1 MSVDAQHPEYRKY
14 IKVWNR
20 IEAAVEGSRAIK
32 QGKTMFLPKPN
43 QDLDGEAYYGSPIQ
57 TENDVRYKQY
67 LERAVYTNFCGRTL
81 AGLKGAAFRKYPL
94 IELAPGL
101 EYLEDAATSEGISL
115 VQLSKDA
122 VSEVLKKGRAAM
134 LVDYPSVEE
143 GLTAEQVTR
152 MDLKARI
159 AFYAPETIINWKME
173 GMNGRSLLTLCVL
186 KENYN
191 KSADE
196 FEYDEDI
203 QYRVLRLDEIG
214 YSQQLYRDD
223 KPYTERFYPRQP
235 DGRPFD
241 YIPLAFIGSTNND
254 ATTDTPPMEAMAE
267 VNIAHYRNSADVE
280 ENSFI
285 HGQLTLGVTSD
296 LSAEQWKEMNPAGI
310 VVGARAG
317 HFLGSNG
324 GFHSVQANASSL
336 TKDLMTEKEH
346 QLVMIGAQLIT
357 DKNSNQTAKAAMIQ
371 HASEHSV
378 LADVCNNVSEA
389 IELCIDWCG
398 AYMGVQGENKYEI
411 NTQFFDDSVDP
422 QMIIQSI
429 AMYDRELIT
438 SGDVQNYARKAGI
451 LPEDRSNDDIDNDMG
466 DVIEVEFGDIEEPE
480 IATQEPS
487 MPDESGEGSSQAED
501 QGLQA
506 PEKLLNGAQVSS
518 IIDIIEA
525 HSNGSLSDPSAIE
538 LLITAF
544 GVSEEKAKIMLGITN
559 G

>member
-1 MSVDAQHPEYRKY
+1 MSVESQHPEYRKY
-14 IKVWNR
+14 LKVWQR
-20 IEAAVEGSRAIK
+20 IEAAVEGTRAVK
-32 QGKTMFLPKPN
+32 SGKTMFLPKPN
-43 QDLDGEAYYGSPIQ
+43 QDLDGESFYGTPIQ
-57 TENDVRYKQY
+57 SENDVRYKQY

-81 AGLKGAAFRKYPL
+81 AGLKGAAFRKYPS
-94 IELAPGL
+94 IYLAPGV
-101 EYLEDAATSEGISL
+101 EYLEDSATADGTSL
-115 VQLSKDA
+115 VQLAKDA
-122 VSEVLKKGRAAM
+122 VAEVLKKGRAAL

-152 MDLKARI
+152 LDLKARI
-159 AFYAPETIINWKME
+159 AFYTPEAVINWRMQ
-173 GMNGRSLLTLCVL
+173 GQNGRSVMTLCVL
-186 KENYN
+186 KEMYN
-191 KSADE
+191 KSQDE
-196 FEYDEDI
+196 FDYDEDV
-203 QYRVLRLDEIG
+203 QYRVLRLDEFG

-223 KPYTERFYPRQP
+223 KPYTEQFYPRQP
-235 DGRPFD
+235 NGQTFD
-241 YIPLAFIGSTNND
+241 YIPLAFMGSTNND
-254 ATTDTPPMEAMAE
+254 ATVDNPPMEALSE

-296 LSAEQWKEMNPAGI
+296 LSSEQWQEMNPAGI

-389 IELCIDWCG
+389 MELAIDWCAMFMG
-398 AYMGVQGENKYEI
+398 AVGENEFEI
-411 NTQFFDDSVDP
+411 NTQFFDDTVDP

-429 AMYDRELIT
+429 AMYDRELLT

-451 LPEDRSNDDIDNDMG
+451 LPEGRSNDDIDNDMS
-466 DVIEVEFGDIEEPE
+466 DVYEAGSDEDEF
-480 IATQEPS
+480 
-487 MPDESGEGSSQAED
+487 SQAGVAEAAEEAV
-501 QGLQA
+501 QGA
-506 PEKLLNGAQVSS
+506 
-518 IIDIIEA
+518 
-525 HSNGSLSDPSAIE
+525 
-538 LLITAF
+538 
-544 GVSEEKAKIMLGITN
+544 
-559 G
+559 